1 MHGGDEEV
9 FVFGEAA
16 ELGAE
21 GIGVGLLVA
30 GEAVGGGPVDFLSH
44 CVSNGG
50 CGGKGI
56 SGEVEAGLVDEVD
69 EASETGEPG
78 GIESQLCM

>member
-9 FVFGEAA
+9 FVLSEVA

-21 GIGVGLLVA
+21 GIGVGLPVA

-44 CVSNGG
+44 C
-50 CGGKGI
+50 
-56 SGEVEAGLVDEVD
+56 E
-69 EASETGEPG
+69 
-78 GIESQLCM
+78 